1 MRSFF
6 RLAWYTTIIVVALW
20 LLALGA
26 VITWGSRDRAKAS
39 DAIVVLGAA
48 QYWGKPSPVLKAR
61 LDHAVG
67 LWRRGMAPRVVLTGG
82 VGVGDTTS
90 EAAVSRKYVV
100 GEGIPDSAILLETT
114 GRTTRESLRSVAV
127 MLQARTH
134 RRTVILVSDPFHM
147 LRLDILA
154 RRFGLV
160 PYTSPTRTSPI
171 SANSGET
178 WRYYMNES
186 LKIPFVLIMERQRP

>member
-1 MRSFF
+1 MF
-6 RLAWYTTIIVVALW
+6 RVIWYATVALVAAW
-20 LLALGA
+20 LIALGA
-26 VITWGSRDRAKAS
+26 VIALGSPDRARPS

-48 QYWGKPSPVLKAR
+48 QYWGRPSPVLKAR

-67 LWRRGMAPRVVLTGG
+67 LWRRRMAPRVVLTGG

-90 EAAVSRKYVV
+90 EAAVSRKYVIRQ
-100 GEGIPDSAILLETT
+100 GIPDSAILLETT
-114 GRTTRESLRSVAV
+114 GRTTQESLRSVAA
-127 MLQARTH
+127 MLRSRNQDR
-134 RRTVILVSDPFHM
+134 VILVSDPFHM

-171 SANSGET
+171 SANTGEV
-178 WRYYMNES
+178 WRYYINES
-186 LKIPFVLIMERQRP
+186 FKIPFVLIMERQRP

>member
-1 MRSFF
+1 LF
-6 RLAWYTTIIVVALW
+6 RVIWYATVALVAAW
-20 LLALGA
+20 LIALGA
-26 VITWGSRDRAKAS
+26 VIAWGSRDRARPS

-48 QYWGKPSPVLKAR
+48 QYWGRPSPVLRAR

-67 LWRRGMAPRVVLTGG
+67 LWRRRMAPRVVLTGG

-90 EAAVSRKYVV
+90 EAAVSRKYVI
-100 GEGIPDSAILLETT
+100 GQGIPDTAILLETT
-114 GRTTRESLRSVAV
+114 GRTTQESLRSVAA
-127 MLQARTH
+127 LLRS
-134 RRTVILVSDPFHM
+134 RNEESVILVSDPFHM

-171 SANSGET
+171 SANTGET

-186 LKIPFVLIMERQRP
+186 LKIPFVLIMERKRP

>member
-1 MRSFF
+1 LF
-6 RLAWYTTIIVVALW
+6 RVIWYATVALVAAW
-20 LLALGA
+20 LIVLGA
-26 VITWGSRDRAKAS
+26 VIAWGSRDRARPS

-48 QYWGKPSPVLKAR
+48 QYWGRPSPVLRAR

-67 LWRRGMAPRVVLTGG
+67 LWRRRMAPRVVLTGG

-90 EAAVSRKYVV
+90 EAAVSRKYVL
-100 GEGIPDSAILLETT
+100 GQGIPDSAILLETT
-114 GRTTRESLRSVAV
+114 GRTTQESLRSVAT
-127 MLQARTH
+127 LLRS
-134 RRTVILVSDPFHM
+134 RNEESVILVSDPFHM

-171 SANSGET
+171 SANTGET

-186 LKIPFVLIMERQRP
+186 LKIPFVLIMERKRP

>member
-1 MRSFF
+1 LRSFLRF
-6 RLAWYTTIIVVALW
+6 GWYAVVITLAVWA
-20 LLALGA
+20 LALGA
-26 VITWGSRDRAKAS
+26 VIAWGSRDRAKAS

-48 QYWGKPSPVLKAR
+48 QYWGKPSPVLRAR

-67 LWRRGMAPRVVLTGG
+67 LWRRGMAPRIVLTGG

-90 EAAVSRKYVV
+90 EAAVGRKYVI

-114 GRTTRESLRSVAV
+114 GRTTRESLRSVAR
-127 MLQARTH
+127 MLQSRD
-134 RRTVILVSDPFHM
+134 RRSVILVSDPFHM

-171 SANSGET
+171 SANTGET
-178 WRYYMNES
+178 WRYYLNES
-186 LKIPFVLIMERQRP
+186 VKIPFVLIMERPRS

>member
-1 MRSFF
+1 MF
-6 RLAWYTTIIVVALW
+6 RVIWYAAVALVAAW
-20 LLALGA
+20 LIALGA
-26 VITWGSRDRAKAS
+26 VIAWGSRDRARPS

-48 QYWGKPSPVLKAR
+48 QYWGRPSPVLRAR

-67 LWRRGMAPRVVLTGG
+67 LWRRRMAPRVVLTGG

-90 EAAVSRKYVV
+90 EAAVSRKYVI
-100 GEGIPDSAILLETT
+100 GQGIPDTAILLETT
-114 GRTTRESLRSVAV
+114 GRTTQESLRSVAA
-127 MLQARTH
+127 LLRS
-134 RRTVILVSDPFHM
+134 RKEDSVILVSDPFHM

-171 SANSGET
+171 SANTGET

-186 LKIPFVLIMERQRP
+186 LKIPFVLIMERKRP